1 MRYLFTGGGT
11 GGHVYPALAVAD
23 EIRRR
28 EPGAQF
34 LYVGVRGR
42 LEERVVPARGYPLRR
57 LPSRPFPRTKRI
69 LPLFRFGLTLA
80 AGVAGGVLV
89 LLRFRPEVI
98 FATGGFASAPVLFAG
113 ALLRRVGLSRA
124 RILVYEPNAHPG
136 LLNRAAGRIAD
147 RIGVVFE
154 QAARWF
160 DTRRVGVVGFPVRRE
175 LTRLDREGA
184 RAAWEIEGGRLVLF
198 VFGGSQGS
206 RTINQAVVE
215 ALPLLAHR
223 AGELLI
229 LHGTGAQV
237 SDDYDPAAETAR
249 ALEESGLQDL
259 DRWYRRFDY
268 IEEIERVYAAADLV
282 VCRGGMSTLTE
293 VGVCGLPAVILP
305 LSTAAEDHQ
314 AINAMAL
321 ESLGAARVLYE
332 EAGWRAGEG
341 RVDLAVSGSRLA
353 GVILDLLDRPAERRR
368 MAAAAAAAPRRDSLE
383 AILGEIDNL
392 RQGSRPPPMRL
403 ENPGAGPRGV
413 PADPNLLLRHVR
425 RRLDEEGGVE
435 ALCPMELAF
444 LRYQADRHLASEGWY
459 EIPRGRRNV
468 GVKLVG
474 LLAHVERLS
483 LVLALLGDRSP
494 ATPLQ
499 RFLGGDYR
507 HPGIVRRN
515 AVDFALSMIGLQRAG
530 PRARAAV
537 LEALARDPYFEVRA
551 AAARLLGEQASPGDA
566 EVETALVE
574 SLDDGAGAVVAAAL
588 RALGRVGGRPGL
600 LADLRRFY
608 VHPDWR
614 CRQETVHALEGLLD
628 RGVLRAEEVAAD
640 VEQIL
645 STSPNFEPAFPLKD
659 SLDSLSRRVRE
670 GLATPTAGDGEGLGR
685 LGGSAS

>member
-1 MRYLFTGGGT
+1 MKYLFTGGGT

-28 EPGAQF
+28 EPGARF

-57 LPSRPFPRTKRI
+57 LPSRPFPRTRRI
-69 LPLFRFGLTLA
+69 LPLVRFGLTLA

-98 FATGGFASAPVLFAG
+98 FATGGFASAPILFAS
-113 ALLRRVGLSRA
+113 ALLRMVGLGRA
-124 RILVYEPNAHPG
+124 RILAYEPNAHPG
-136 LLNRAAGRIAD
+136 LLNQAVGRIAD

-160 DTRRVGVVGFPVRRE
+160 DMKRVAVVGFPVRRE
-175 LTRLDREGA
+175 LNCLDREGA
-184 RAAWEIEGGRLVLF
+184 RAEWKIEGDRLVIF

-215 ALPLLAHR
+215 ALPLLAPR
-223 AGELLI
+223 ADELLI
-229 LHGTGAQV
+229 LHGTGAHV
-237 SDDYDPAAETAR
+237 SQDYDPVADTAR
-249 ALEESGLQDL
+249 ALEETGLPDL
-259 DRWYRRFDY
+259 DAWYRRFDY
-268 IEEIERVYAAADLV
+268 IEEIETVYAAADLV

-321 ESLGAARVLYE
+321 EELGAARVLYE
-332 EAGWRAGEG
+332 EAGWRKEEG
-341 RVDLAVSGSRLA
+341 RVDLVVSGSRLA
-353 GVILDLLDRPAERRR
+353 GVILELLDRPAERRR
-368 MAAAAAAAPRRDSLE
+368 MAAAASSAPRRDSLE

-392 RQGSRPPPMRL
+392 KGGLRAPPIRL
-403 ENPGAGPRGV
+403 EYPVAGPPGV
-413 PADPNLLLRHVR
+413 PADPNRLLRHVR
-425 RRLDEEGGVE
+425 RRIEEEGGVE
-435 ALCPMELAF
+435 ALCPRELAF

-459 EIPRGRRNV
+459 EIPYGRRNV

-474 LLAHVERLS
+474 LLAYDARLP
-483 LVLALLGDRSP
+483 LVLAVITDRSP
-494 ATPLQ
+494 ATALQ

-507 HPGIVRRN
+507 HPGILRRN
-515 AVDFALSMIGLQRAG
+515 AIDFPLSMIGLERAG

-537 LEALARDPYFEVRA
+537 LEALADDPYFEVRV
-551 AAARLLGEQASPGDA
+551 AAARLLGEQASPGDE
-566 EVETALVE
+566 EVEAALVR
-574 SLDDGAGAVVAAAL
+574 SLDDGVSSVVAAAL
-588 RALGRVGGRPGL
+588 RALGRVGARPER

-608 VHPDWR
+608 VHPDWH
-614 CRQETVHALEGLLD
+614 CRQETVHALEGLLE
-628 RGVLRAEEVAAD
+628 RHVLQAAEVAAD

-670 GLATPTAGDGEGLGR
+670 GLAPGTAREGDGLERMGH
-685 LGGSAS
+685 SAS